1 MYQYPKRLWRK
12 KSIGLMVSIILN
24 CDFDQAKNLSELEEK
39 IFSTSW
45 DPLWI
50 REKINNENAIYWVKK
65 EDDEIV
71 GYLAIQFVGEDIE
84 ILGLG
89 VLEDYRGKGYASDM
103 LFAMM
108 NHLKQYN
115 YNKVFLEVRDSNNVA
130 KNLYSKFNFNRS
142 GTRLNY
148 YKDENAALYE
158 MSINNE

>member
-50 REKINNENAIYWVKK
+50 REKINNENAVYWVKK
-65 EDDEIV
+65 EEDEIV
-71 GYLAIQFVGEDIE
+71 GYLAVQFVGEDIE

>member
-1 MYQYPKRLWRK
+1 
-12 KSIGLMVSIILN
+12 MVSIILN

-71 GYLAIQFVGEDIE
+71 GYLAIQFAGEDIE

>member
-71 GYLAIQFVGEDIE
+71 GYLAIQFVAEDIE

>member
-1 MYQYPKRLWRK
+1 MYQYPKRLWRR

-24 CDFDQAKNLSELEEK
+24 CDFDQAKNLSELEGK

>member
-1 MYQYPKRLWRK
+1 MYQYLKRLWRK

-24 CDFDQAKNLSELEEK
+24 CDFDQAKNLSELEGK

-71 GYLAIQFVGEDIE
+71 GYLAVQFVGEDIE

>member
-24 CDFDQAKNLSELEEK
+24 CDFDQAKNLSELEGK

-50 REKINNENAIYWVKK
+50 REKINNENAVYWVKK

-71 GYLAIQFVGEDIE
+71 GYLAVQFVGEDIE

>member
-1 MYQYPKRLWRK
+1 
-12 KSIGLMVSIILN
+12 MVSIILN

-50 REKINNENAIYWVKK
+50 REKINNENAVYWVKK

-71 GYLAIQFVGEDIE
+71 GYLAVQFVGEDIE

>member
-50 REKINNENAIYWVKK
+50 REKINNENAVYWVKK

-108 NHLKQYN
+108 NYLKQYN

>member
-50 REKINNENAIYWVKK
+50 REKINNENAVYWVKK

>member
-50 REKINNENAIYWVKK
+50 REKINNENAVYWVKK

-71 GYLAIQFVGEDIE
+71 GYLAVQFVGEDIE

>member
-1 MYQYPKRLWRK
+1 M
-12 KSIGLMVSIILN
+12 
-24 CDFDQAKNLSELEEK
+24 
-39 IFSTSW
+39 
-45 DPLWI
+45 
-50 REKINNENAIYWVKK
+50 KK

-71 GYLAIQFVGEDIE
+71 GYLAVQFVGEDIE
-84 ILGLG
+84 ILGVG

-142 GTRLNY
+142 ETRLNY

>member
-1 MYQYPKRLWRK
+1 MYQYLKRLWRK

-39 IFSTSW
+39 IFSTSR
-45 DPLWI
+45 DPSWI
-50 REKINNENAIYWVKK
+50 REEINNENAIYWVKK

-71 GYLAIQFVGEDIE
+71 GYLAIQFTGEDVQ

-89 VLEDYRGKGYASDM
+89 VLEDYRGKGHASDM
-103 LFAMM
+103 MFAMM
-108 NHLKQYN
+108 NYLKKYK
-115 YNKVFLEVRDSNNVA
+115 YNKVILEVRDSNNVA

-142 GTRLNY
+142 GTSLNY
-148 YKDENAALYE
+148 YRDENAALYE

>member
-1 MYQYPKRLWRK
+1 MYQYPKRLWRR

>member
-89 VLEDYRGKGYASDM
+89 VLEGYRGKGYAADM

>member
-1 MYQYPKRLWRK
+1 
-12 KSIGLMVSIILN
+12 MVSIILN
-24 CDFDQAKNLSELEEK
+24 CDFDQAKNLSELEGK

>member
-1 MYQYPKRLWRK
+1 MYQYLKRLWRK

-148 YKDENAALYE
+148 YKDENAAIYE

>member
-1 MYQYPKRLWRK
+1 MCADAIFEQVFTDA
-12 KSIGLMVSIILN
+12 GIIIIPS
-24 CDFDQAKNLSELEEK
+24 A
-39 IFSTSW
+39 
-45 DPLWI
+45 
-50 REKINNENAIYWVKK
+50 KK

-71 GYLAIQFVGEDIE
+71 GYLAIQFAGEDIE

>member
-71 GYLAIQFVGEDIE
+71 GYLAVQFVGEDIE

>member
-50 REKINNENAIYWVKK
+50 REKINNENAVYWVKK

-71 GYLAIQFVGEDIE
+71 GYLAVQYVGEDIE

>member
-1 MYQYPKRLWRK
+1 MYQYLKRLWRK

>member
-71 GYLAIQFVGEDIE
+71 GYLAIQFAGEDIE